1 MSQDP
6 VANPEATSPE
16 RTTQEALSADVPR
29 SSSWAFLGRFLR
41 HPRTVG
47 AVAPSSR
54 YLARKIVHA
63 VDWRPGVRVVEFGPG
78 TGPFTDRIVRL
89 LRPGATYHLVELNEH
104 FVEVL
109 HERFAQEPH
118 WQQAAEMSEIY
129 QLPLQDFEPGG
140 KYDFIISGLPHIN
153 FPTEVV
159 EAITAA
165 YFKLLKPGG
174 MLSYFEYMYV
184 RPIRKMV
191 TLGSDRQRIR
201 EVNAVMEGHIGR
213 HRVRRESILINVPPA
228 WVQHL
233 RLDATS

>member
-1 MSQDP
+1 MRSKLRQQ
-6 VANPEATSPE
+6 ATFVKQFGSRFE
-16 RTTQEALSADVPR
+16 TTGSLI
-29 SSSWAFLGRFLR
+29 
-41 HPRTVG
+41 
-47 AVAPSSR
+47 PSSR
-54 YLARKIVHA
+54 FLARAITRYVQQRDDA
-63 VDWRPGVRVVEFGPG
+63 AIRVLECGPG

-89 LRPGATYHLVELNEH
+89 LTPGDAYHLVELNEH

-109 HERFAQEPH
+109 HERFAHEPH

-129 QLPLQDFEPGG
+129 QLPLQDFEPKE
-140 KYDFIISGLPHIN
+140 KYDFIISGLPHVN
-153 FPTEVV
+153 FPTAMV

-165 YFKLLKPGG
+165 YFNLLKPGG

-201 EVNAVMEGHIGR
+201 EVNTVMERHISG
-213 HRVRRESILINVPPA
+213 HRVRRESILLNVPPA

-233 RLDATS
+233 QSDVTS